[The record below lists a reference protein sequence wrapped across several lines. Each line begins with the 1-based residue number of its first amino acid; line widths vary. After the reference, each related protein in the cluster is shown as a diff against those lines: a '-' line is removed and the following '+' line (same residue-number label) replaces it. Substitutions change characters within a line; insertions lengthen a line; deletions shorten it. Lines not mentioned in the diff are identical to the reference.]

1 MSLKLKSINL
11 DKFKTIK
18 ICEAAKFTHLSKFYF
33 IFNIKLKYVNNR
45 Y

>member
-18 ICEAAKFTHLSKFYF
+18 ICEAKFTYLSKFYF
-33 IFNIKLKYVNNR
+33 IFNIKLKYVNNKI
-45 Y
+45 